1 MNARWKAAVLAALTT
16 TAFLALAGP
25 ALAAKTAKQEATASS
40 TAAPALTKTALQ
52 AGQQL
57 NGQNATTQQDLAA
70 YWTADRMRN
79 AIDADAQPVQGS
91 QAAKIRAMRSTTPAK
106 LGPIGKFA
114 PQQAS
119 AASPALAAKQT
130 QAYLPGY
137 AYNSFQARTAGKV
150 FFTNSVNHLNY
161 VCSGTIVNSEGRNTV
176 WTAGHCVH
184 GGAGGLFHSNWVF
197 VPSYQNGW
205 APYGYWSA
213 RQLWTMNSWM
223 SSTDYTS
230 DIGAAVMNTNFGGW
244 HIADYLGSQ
253 GITWNQSK
261 YMTVTSFGYPQDW
274 PFNGQLLWNCYG
286 GTFPEWVVLWVSSE
300 TIGLP
305 CDMTGGSS
313 GGGWL
318 AFFNGTTGY
327 VNGHNDYKYDNN
339 PSTMYSPYYDNTA
352 SSLYQSVRYL

>member
-1 MNARWKAAVLAALTT
+1 MNARWKAVVLAALT

-25 ALAAKTAKQEATASS
+25 ALAAKTGKDATLSSASAPAV
-40 TAAPALTKTALQ
+40 TAAAVQ
-52 AGQQL
+52 AGHDL
-57 NGQNATTQQDLAA
+57 VGAKATTQQDLSA

-79 AIDADAQPVQGS
+79 AIDADSQPVLGA
-91 QAAKIRAMRSTTPAK
+91 QASKIKAAQSTKSTAT
-106 LGPIGKFA
+106 GPVGKFA
-114 PQQAS
+114 PQQAATS
-119 AASPALAAKQT
+119 SPALTAPRNL
-130 QAYLPGY
+130 AYLPGY
-137 AYNSFQARTAGKV
+137 AYYSFPARTAGKV

-161 VCSGTIVNSEGRNTV
+161 VCSGTIVNSEGKDVV

-184 GGAGGLFHSNWVF
+184 GGQGGLFHSNWVF

-205 APYGYWSA
+205 APYGTWSA

-223 SSTDYTS
+223 SSSDYAS
-230 DIGAAVMNTNFGGW
+230 DMGAAVMNTNFGGW
-244 HIADYLGSQ
+244 RIVDYLGGQ

-261 YMTVTSFGYPQDW
+261 NITVTSFGYPQDA

-286 GTFPEWVVLWVSSE
+286 TTFPEWVVLFWSSE

-327 VNGHNDYKYDNN
+327 VDGHNDYKYNNN
-339 PSTMYSPYYDNTA
+339 PNTMYSPYYDDTA
-352 SSLYQSVRYL
+352 SSLFQSVRYL